1 MEEKELD
8 RLYGLFDEY
17 ISSFG
22 PENSYFGEKKS
33 HELVMG
39 LEVRIKENV
48 FPMIESGNLEEAFNL
63 VTWVYVRLLKYY
75 YLFDY
80 SWQTL
85 AEIIDMTWFKIRAKA
100 DDLFIMKMNNRVW
113 ELHAEYNDISD
124 GALAIWSYLY
134 EIIETT
140 AEQKGFLDWTLRS
153 IDNGDIDKTTET
165 MLVNGA
171 ACMMEEL
178 GYPETEIDRYLEA
191 HEMKDI

>member
-1 MEEKELD
+1 MEENELEK
-8 RLYGLFDEY
+8 LYGMFDDY
-17 ISSFG
+17 IFGFG
-22 PENSYFGEKKS
+22 PKNSFFGEKKS
-33 HELVMG
+33 YALVMG
-39 LEVRIKENV
+39 LESRIKEHI
-48 FPMIESGNLEEAFNL
+48 FPMIEAGDLEDAFEL
-63 VTWVYVRLLKYY
+63 VTWVYERLLKYY

-100 DDLFIMKMNNRVW
+100 DDLFVMKMNNRIW

-153 IDNGDIDKTTET
+153 IDHGDIDIGTET

-191 HEMKDI
+191 HCIDV